1 MEIRVQRA
9 WGEVLGPT
17 IMQYTRNIYVRDK
30 VLHVSLTSSVLRSEL
45 TLCRERL
52 VKSLNDYAG
61 ASVITNIVF
70 SLSVAFYHSQYY
82 LLGQVTYTA
91 QPQYIYSAERSID
104 GVFCYYVIHFCLV
117 EWLYRDLRYHLEPE
131 AYANLGSVE
140 RGKKA
145 VVESLPRPM
154 RFLSL
159 SKATPGTIIKSISF
173 FGTSMPSTLGSN
185 IPKGPGFKIPVLR
198 KEAISNHHQRSRAT
212 EAFSFGTISR

>member
-1 MEIRVQRA
+1 MQRRNTQTLGEVLRDFFEDNTELYEKMMEIRVQRA

-70 SLSVAFYHSQYY
+70 IECGFYHSQYY
-82 LLGQVTYTA
+82 FTGSSNIYRPAPVS
-91 QPQYIYSAERSID
+91 IYSAERSID
-104 GVFCYYVIHFCLV
+104 GVFCYYVIHFLV

-131 AYANLGSVE
+131 AYANLWE
-140 RGKKA
+140 R
-145 VVESLPRPM
+145 
-154 RFLSL
+154 
-159 SKATPGTIIKSISF
+159 
-173 FGTSMPSTLGSN
+173 
-185 IPKGPGFKIPVLR
+185 
-198 KEAISNHHQRSRAT
+198 
-212 EAFSFGTISR
+212 